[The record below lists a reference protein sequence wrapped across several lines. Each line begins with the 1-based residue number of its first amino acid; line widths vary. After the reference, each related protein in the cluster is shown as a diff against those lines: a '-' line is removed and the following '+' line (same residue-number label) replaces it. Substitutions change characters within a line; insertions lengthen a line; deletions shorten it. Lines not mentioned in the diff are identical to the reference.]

1 MKGCGKILKSSASV
15 KKEIVDQY
23 KKHDNDTGSPEVQI
37 ALLNSRIVRQT
48 EHLRHNQKDHH
59 SRYGLF
65 KLVGKQRSLM
75 RYLYSK
81 DVQRYR
87 QIIDQLSLRDT
98 IGRRG
103 TAYSDK

>member
-1 MKGCGKILKSSASV
+1 MPINAESKASTIR
-15 KKEIVDQY
+15 EY
-23 KKHDNDTGSPEVQI
+23 SLAEGDTGSPEVQI
-37 ALLNSRIVRQT
+37 ALLNSRIVRLT

-103 TAYSDK
+103 TA

>member
-1 MKGCGKILKSSASV
+1 MEFSV
-15 KKEIVDQY
+15 SERKKIVDQY
-23 KKHDNDTGSPEVQI
+23 KTHEKDTGSPEVQI
-37 ALLNSRIVRQT
+37 ALLNSRIVRLT

-98 IGRRG
+98 IGRRS
-103 TAYSDK
+103 TA